1 MLKQT
6 NFKFPIKG
14 GKVEENKPRDVV
26 LCRSGAE
33 PLITGVFQ
41 SQGQAE
47 QAGLVFPNPVRVNY
61 YAINWI
67 ALDLT

>member
-1 MLKQT
+1 M
-6 NFKFPIKG
+6 
-14 GKVEENKPRDVV
+14 EENKPRYVM
-26 LCRSGAE
+26 LCRCGTV
-33 PLITGVFQ
+33 PLITGMVQ

-47 QAGLVFPNPVRVNY
+47 QVGLVFLNSVRVNY

>member
-1 MLKQT
+1 MVKHT
-6 NFKFPIKG
+6 NFKFLIKG
-14 GKVEENKPRDVV
+14 GKVEENKPRYVM
-26 LCRSGAE
+26 LCRCGTV
-33 PLITGVFQ
+33 PLITGMVQ

-47 QAGLVFPNPVRVNY
+47 QVGLVFLNSVRVNY